1 MKGQI
6 ATLEEDNNTKANEN
20 DELKEFTLD
29 GLQMS
34 KMYSVLEQECNK
46 LKKELADKAAT
57 MQKLLDQN
65 EKLSTKLRIVQEKVV
80 RTATEMQNLGGRSSR
95 FSDM

>member
-1 MKGQI
+1 MKGQM
-6 ATLEEDNNTKANEN
+6 ASLEQDNNNKANEN

-34 KMYSVLEQECNK
+34 KMYGVLEQECNK

-57 MQKLLDQN
+57 M
-65 EKLSTKLRIVQEKVV
+65 
-80 RTATEMQNLGGRSSR
+80 
-95 FSDM
+95 